1 MIRPRLRSRSASRE
15 RTSSPA
21 GPPRPWPV
29 DPELSRRVA
38 ETRAR
43 LERTRKQL
51 ERHVLPERQSPKS
64 A

>member
-1 MIRPRLRSRSASRE
+1 MIQPRFHSRSASKR
-15 RTSSPA
+15 RTSSTA

-29 DPELSRRVA
+29 DPELSRLVV

-43 LERTRKQL
+43 IERTRKQL
-51 ERHVLPERQSPKS
+51 ERHVLPEHQPPKS